1 MHKPVKLRVPNGFQN
16 TAPHLQRA
24 RARAL
29 PVPFGVKGAYCF
41 ELQLRE

>member
-1 MHKPVKLRVPNGFQN
+1 MMVLLRYLALLATRF

-24 RARAL
+24 RARAR
-29 PVPFGVKGAYCF
+29 PVSFCVEGAYFF